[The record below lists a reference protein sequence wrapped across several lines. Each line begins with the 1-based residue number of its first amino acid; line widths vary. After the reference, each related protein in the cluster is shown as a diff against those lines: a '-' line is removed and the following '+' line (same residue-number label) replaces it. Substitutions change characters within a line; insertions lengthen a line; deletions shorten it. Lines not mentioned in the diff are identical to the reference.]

1 VVPRLISLQAA
12 ARKPVQGMQITAG
25 TLTGLFSF
33 DVGYEIGLEA
43 LARLLAPLGAT
54 PATHSATVGIRG
66 AGKTLDLAFGHRVV
80 RLPERDAEA
89 SVIVRAHD
97 FGALTVMLRLP
108 LSGPLENLGP
118 LTAALVRTKTLE
130 SAATQIVQQLLPAA
144 SAAIS
149 KVGFSEF
156 VEDFY
161 VIQVERF
168 DQPVTPA
175 QLHAEYRA
183 PIALALRCEKERLAE
198 GEAEEVFETAISYH
212 PQDLVVTDWNAA
224 FLYAADYPALLDAL
238 EFLNVQLVELRF
250 FDRRLDARMSDLFQV
265 VYRRPRLRTLVVNP
279 YGKSLEEVSELKVET
294 TLIAERVANA
304 LKFIDDLY
312 LAKVYT
318 VTAERLHLEA
328 WRNSVESKLKVVH
341 EIFDILNRRAATYRA
356 EALEMTIIILI
367 ALEIVLSFW
376 R

>member
-1 VVPRLISLQAA
+1 
-12 ARKPVQGMQITAG
+12 MNITAG

-33 DVGYEIGLEA
+33 DVGYEIA
-43 LARLLAPLGAT
+43 LDRFVRLLEPIGAT
-54 PATHSATVGIRG
+54 LPGTPARPVGIRG
-66 AGKTLDLAFGHRVV
+66 AGRAVDVEFGRRVV
-80 RLPERDAEA
+80 RLPDGDAQA
-89 SVIVRAHD
+89 TVTVRAHD

-108 LSGPLENLGP
+108 LAGPLENLGP
-118 LTAALVRTKTLE
+118 LTAALVRTKSME
-130 SAATQIVQQLLPAA
+130 SAATDLVRQVLPAA

-149 KVGFSEF
+149 KLGFTEF
-156 VEDFY
+156 LEDFY
-161 VIQVERF
+161 VIQVEHF
-168 DQPVTPA
+168 DQAVTPT
-175 QLHAEYRA
+175 QLHADYRA

-265 VYRRPRLRTLVVNP
+265 VYSRPKLRTLVVNP
-279 YGKSLEEVSELKVET
+279 FGQSLEEVSELKVET

-318 VTAERLHLEA
+318 TTAERLHLDA
-328 WRNSVESKLKVVH
+328 WRDIVESKLKVVH
-341 EIFDILNRRAATYRA
+341 EIFEILNRRAATYRA
-356 EALEMTIIILI
+356 EALELTIILLI

-376 R
+376 RK

>member
-1 VVPRLISLQAA
+1 
-12 ARKPVQGMQITAG
+12 MQIAAG

-43 LARLLAPLGAT
+43 FARLLAPLGAA
-54 PATHSATVGIRG
+54 PAAHPATVGIRG
-66 AGKTLDLAFGHRVV
+66 AGRTLDLGFGHRAV
-80 RLPERDAEA
+80 RLPEGDADA
-89 SVIVRAHD
+89 AVVVRAHD
-97 FGALTVMLRLP
+97 FGALTVMLRLT

-118 LTAALVRTKTLE
+118 LTAGLVRTKTME
-130 SAATQIVQQLLPAA
+130 SAASQIVQQLLPAA
-144 SAAIS
+144 RAAIS
-149 KVGFSEF
+149 KVGFAEF

-168 DQPVTPA
+168 DRAVTPA
-175 QLHAEYRA
+175 QLRDDYRA
-183 PIALALRCEKERLAE
+183 SIALALRCEKERLAE

-224 FLYAADYPALLDAL
+224 FLYAADYPGLLDAL
-238 EFLNVQLVELRF
+238 EFLNVQLAELRF
-250 FDRRLDARMSDLFQV
+250 FDRRLDVRMGELFQV
-265 VYRRPRLRTLVVNP
+265 VYSRPRLRTLVVNP
-279 YGKSLEEVSELKVET
+279 FGKSLEEVSELKVET

-304 LKFIDDLY
+304 LKFIEDLY

-318 VTAERLHLEA
+318 VTAERLHLDA

>member
-1 VVPRLISLQAA
+1 
-12 ARKPVQGMQITAG
+12 MQIIAG
-25 TLTGLFSF
+25 TFTGLFSF
-33 DVGYEIGLEA
+33 DVGYEIA
-43 LARLLAPLGAT
+43 LDALQRLLAPLGAT
-54 PATHSATVGIRG
+54 SPVGPPARVGIRG
-66 AGKTLDLAFGHRVV
+66 AGRTIDLDFGRHTV
-80 RLPERDAEA
+80 RLPDGEAEA
-89 SVIVRAHD
+89 AMRIRAHD
-97 FGALTVMLRLP
+97 FGAVTVMLRLP
-108 LSGPLENLGP
+108 LSGPLDSLGP
-118 LTAALVRTKTLE
+118 LTAALVRTKTME
-130 SAATQIVQQLLPAA
+130 STATNVVRRLLPAA

-161 VIQVERF
+161 VIQVDRF
-168 DQPVTPA
+168 DRPVTPA
-175 QLHAEYRA
+175 QLRAEYRA

-224 FLYAADYPALLDAL
+224 FLYAVEYPALLDAL

-250 FDRRLDARMSDLFQV
+250 FDRRLDARMAELFQV
-265 VYRRPRLRTLVVNP
+265 VYSRPRLRTLVVNP
-279 YGKSLEEVSELKVET
+279 FGKSLEEVSELKVET

-318 VTAERLHLEA
+318 VAAERLHLDA
-328 WRNSVESKLKVVH
+328 WHNSVESKLKVMS
-341 EIFDILNRRAATYRA
+341 EIFDILNHRAGTYRA

-367 ALEIVLSFW
+367 ALEIVLSFL